1 MATLQEA
8 IDQLVDAVG
17 TLTGIRTAPGE
28 PPGKIAAWPAIITH
42 VENGTFKHSPIGV
55 MTGTHTVIMDL
66 LLPHKDTSRDVSALM
81 GYAKSIPNAIYAAQQ
96 DGALTALEEIG
107 EIGYEFGPMSYADQD
122 CMGFRFRIRN
132 VKTQDSIT

>member
-17 TLTGIRTAPGE
+17 SLTGIRTAPDE
-28 PPGKIAAWPAIITH
+28 PPNKIAVWPAIVTH

-66 LLPHKDTSRDVSALM
+66 LLAHKDTTRDVTTLM
-81 GYAKSIPNAIYAAQQ
+81 GYAKSIPNAIFDAQKDGTLAAI
-96 DGALTALEEIG
+96 EEIG
-107 EIGYEFGPMSYADQD
+107 EITYEFGPMVYADQE